1 LHGNTHR
8 YSGSEKAADTL
19 SLCRETVWQDGP
31 GETLVQARGQRVWL
45 TSQGDISLLELSTCT
60 FNTTEGSDA

>member
-1 LHGNTHR
+1 
-8 YSGSEKAADTL
+8 DTL